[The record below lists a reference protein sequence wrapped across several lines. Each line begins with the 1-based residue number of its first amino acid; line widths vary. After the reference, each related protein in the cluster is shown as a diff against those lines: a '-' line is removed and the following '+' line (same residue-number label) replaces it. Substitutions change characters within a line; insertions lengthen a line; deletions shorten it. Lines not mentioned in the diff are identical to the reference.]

1 MIQDFGNC
9 GHINKMLRIMKAFRV
24 AQENKCALVVV
35 LDPLCYD
42 SKPLRISSEDLTAV
56 SMAYDK
62 DTLYI
67 SVHNVVKFKL
77 PWWDI
82 VKVSVVW

>member
-9 GHINKMLRIMKAFRV
+9 GNPHKIITILKAFRI
-24 AQENKCALVVV
+24 AKDNQCALVIV
-35 LDPLCYD
+35 LDPLVYD
-42 SKPLRISSEDLTAV
+42 NKPLRISDENLRRVD
-56 SMAYDK
+56 MAYDK
-62 DTLYI
+62 NTLYI
-67 SVHNVVKFKL
+67 SVNKVVNWTL

>member
-1 MIQDFGNC
+1 MLQEFGNC
-9 GHINKMLRIMKAFRV
+9 GNIHKILRILKAFRC
-24 AQENKCALVVV
+24 AKDNECALIIV
-35 LDPLCYD
+35 LDPLCYND
-42 SKPLRISSEDLTAV
+42 KPLRISSDDLKAV
-56 SMAYDK
+56 AMAYDK

-67 SVHNVVKFKL
+67 SVHNVVKWAL

>member
-1 MIQDFGNC
+1 M
-9 GHINKMLRIMKAFRV
+9 RILKAFR
-24 AQENKCALVVV
+24 CAKDNECAFVIV
-35 LDPLCYD
+35 LDPLVYD
-42 SKPLRISSEDLTAV
+42 NKPLRISSDDLKAV
-56 SMAYDK
+56 AMAYDK

-67 SVHNVVKFKL
+67 SVHNVVKWTL

>member
-1 MIQDFGNC
+1 M
-9 GHINKMLRIMKAFRV
+9 RIMKAFRC
-24 AQENKCALVVV
+24 AKDNKCAFIIV

-42 SKPLRISSEDLTAV
+42 CKPLKISSEDLSAV
-56 SMAYDK
+56 EMVHDK

-67 SVHNVVKFKL
+67 SVHNVVKWTM

>member
-1 MIQDFGNC
+1 MIQEFGNC
-9 GHINKMLRIMKAFRV
+9 GNTHKILRILKAFR
-24 AQENKCALVVV
+24 CAKDNECAFVIV
-35 LDPLCYD
+35 LDPLVYD
-42 SKPLRISSEDLTAV
+42 NKPLRISSDDLKAV
-56 SMAYDK
+56 AMAYDK

-67 SVHNVVKFKL
+67 SVHNVVKWTL

>member
-9 GHINKMLRIMKAFRV
+9 GNTHKILRILKAFRC
-24 AQENKCALVVV
+24 AKDNQCALVIV
-35 LDPLCYD
+35 LDPLVYD
-42 SKPLRISSEDLTAV
+42 NKPLRISDEDLRRV
-56 SMAYDK
+56 DMAYDK
-62 DTLYI
+62 DALYI
-67 SVHNVVKFKL
+67 SVNNVVKWTL

>member
-1 MIQDFGNC
+1 
-9 GHINKMLRIMKAFRV
+9 MKAFRC
-24 AQENKCALVVV
+24 AKDNKCAFIIV

-42 SKPLRISSEDLTAV
+42 RKPLKISSEDLSAV
-56 SMAYDK
+56 ELAYDN

-67 SVHNVVKFKL
+67 SVHNVVKWTM